1 MGPKTTGFNPRQRY
15 PAERFRNRRG
25 CLPDGDRKPTASRF
39 SLTRCRNAPI
49 LSSCRLPFRAPMCT
63 GNAMQQKFLS
73 ELRYLPQAIHD
84 RVWADY
90 LNRKSFCLGLA
101 VKTTRLAWAVIRDL
115 CSGDPSLRAM
125 SLVYTT
131 ILSLVPLLA
140 ISFSVLKG
148 FGVHEELETT
158 MMRSLLPLG
167 EQGVEIGIRIIEF
180 VENVKVGVLGSLGL
194 ALLLFTVIS
203 LMQKIERAYNRTWRV
218 SQDPPF
224 AQRFS
229 GHLSVVIV
237 GPVLVFSSMGITATL
252 MSTDIVASITAI
264 EPFGAVMGWASALL
278 PFALVVGA
286 FTFIYVFMPN
296 TNVNPVSAFVGSLVA
311 GALWHLAG
319 WVFASFVVSSAQ
331 TAAIYSAFAGLI
343 VFMLWLH
350 VSWLVLLI
358 GASVAYYHQNPYQTA
373 AGDGETPLSPRMA
386 ERVSLALL
394 SEVASAFQAG
404 ESRPTTNELVEA
416 ALFQTGRPVLLVPD
430 ERTPVGNPAIPER
443 AMIGW
448 NWRAEA
454 GRAVV
459 TALPLLQLAKEVVI
473 CAIRTAANQ
482 GPRPSELAEYLA
494 HHNVAA
500 EIIRPD
506 PKLAPIC

>member
-1 MGPKTTGFNPRQRY
+1 
-15 PAERFRNRRG
+15 
-25 CLPDGDRKPTASRF
+25 
-39 SLTRCRNAPI
+39 
-49 LSSCRLPFRAPMCT
+49 MCT
-63 GNAMQQKFLS
+63 GNAMQDKFLS
-73 ELRYLPQAIHD
+73 ELHDLPQTIHD
-84 RVWADY
+84 RVWADD
-90 LNRKSFCLGLA
+90 LDRKGFWLSLT
-101 VKTTRLAWAVIRDL
+101 VRTTRLAWAVIRDL
-115 CSGDPSLRAM
+115 RSGDPSLRAM

-140 ISFSVLKG
+140 VSFSVLKG
-148 FGVHEELETT
+148 FGVHEELETM

-167 EQGVEIGIRIIEF
+167 EQGVEIGIRIVEF
-180 VENVKVGVLGSLGL
+180 VENIKVGVLGSLGL

-203 LMQKIERAYNRTWRV
+203 LMQKIERAFNRTWRV
-218 SQDPPF
+218 SQDRPF

-229 GHLSVVIV
+229 GYLSVVIV

-264 EPFGAVMGWASALL
+264 EPFGTVMGWASALL

-296 TNVNPVSAFVGSLVA
+296 TDIHPVSAFTGSLVA
-311 GALWHLAG
+311 SALWHLAG

-358 GASVAYYHQNPYQTA
+358 CASVAYYHQNPYQTA

-404 ESRPTTNELVEA
+404 ESRPTTNELVDRLHIPASVARGLLQSLQKNGFILPVGTPPTQWMPARPLDRIALRDVIAAVRAAGKTTRLSIQSTPLPESVARIA
-416 ALFQTGRPVLLVPD
+416 ALTETQGSVSLEGKSLNDILPD
-430 ERTPVGNPAIPER
+430 NPAQP
-443 AMIGW
+443 GG
-448 NWRAEA
+448 NTPGSEA
-454 GRAVV
+454 RIA
-459 TALPLLQLAKEVVI
+459 QL
-473 CAIRTAANQ
+473 RDAAS
-482 GPRPSELAEYLA
+482 GE
-494 HHNVAA
+494 
-500 EIIRPD
+500 
-506 PKLAPIC
+506 